1 MDANTQHTTE
11 STHVASFNP
20 EEHTDSAQKMG
31 LVSSTASLNPEI
43 WEQAK
48 PMVAPM
54 AWAWY
59 DAHKNQ
65 KVAKIGG
72 FYQVTIGSFGIA
84 EMILTA
90 IFGARPTA

>member
-1 MDANTQHTTE
+1 MDANTKHVME
-11 STHVASFNP
+11 STHVPSFNP
-20 EEHTDSAQKMG
+20 EEHADSAQSLG
-31 LVSSTASLNPEI
+31 LVANTASLDPAI

-59 DAHKNQ
+59 DAHKDQ

-84 EMILTA
+84 QMILTA
-90 IFGARPTA
+90 IFGPRPTA